1 MILRRRNGKRSA
13 QGSTVGDPNDHG
25 IARQQLRDR
34 SFGSAADNDIDLEPD
49 ELGRDLGGPLA
60 ATLRPVIFD
69 RDGATFDPTEFAQ
82 PLHKRGDPLGLGCG
96 RARASL
102 CSKTGDKADIARLRI
117 SAKLRRDGPVRA
129 VAGFEFRNSR

>member
-1 MILRRRNGKRSA
+1 MENAVRKAVRSA
-13 QGSTVGDPNDHG
+13 IRMITELL
-25 IARQQLRDR
+25 RQQLRDR
-34 SFGSAADNDIDLEPD
+34 SFGSAADNDIDFEPD
-49 ELGRDLGGPLA
+49 VLGRDLGGPLA

-102 CSKTGDKADIARLRI
+102 CSKTATKRTSQDFALVPNYGVTGLCAPWPASSSEILD
-117 SAKLRRDGPVRA
+117 DGM
-129 VAGFEFRNSR
+129 